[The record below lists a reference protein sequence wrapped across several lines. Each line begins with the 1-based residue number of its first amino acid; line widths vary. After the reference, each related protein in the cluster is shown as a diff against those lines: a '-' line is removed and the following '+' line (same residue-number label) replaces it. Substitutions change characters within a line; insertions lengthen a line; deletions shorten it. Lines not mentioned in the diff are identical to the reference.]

1 MNHYVNQALLYM
13 NVQPNDLIVHYF
25 SDANIQII
33 QSKLK
38 REVKRQINVDIDNQ
52 SCVDIYYVMLHV
64 YDTYGQN
71 TFSNVRKEIEYLNS
85 LVINTILPTLVSNVL
100 QYVNY
105 LKDIST
111 QPVPMS
117 HGESTSIKG
126 TNSLQ
131 LKEF

>member
-1 MNHYVNQALLYM
+1 MNDYVNQALLYM
-13 NVQPNDLIVHYF
+13 NVQPNDLIINYF
-25 SDANIQII
+25 SDANMQII

-52 SCVDIYYVMLHV
+52 SCVDIYYVMLNI
-64 YDTYGQN
+64 YDTYGQ
-71 TFSNVRKEIEYLNS
+71 TKISDVKTEIEYLNS
-85 LVINTILPTLVSNVL
+85 LVISTIVPTLVSNVL

-105 LKDIST
+105 LKDISS

>member
-1 MNHYVNQALLYM
+1 MNDYVNQALLYM
-13 NVQPNDLIVHYF
+13 NVQPNDLIINYF
-25 SDANIQII
+25 SDANMQII

-52 SCVDIYYVMLHV
+52 SCVDIYYVMLNI

-71 TFSNVRKEIEYLNS
+71 KISDVKTEIEDLNS
-85 LVINTILPTLVSNVL
+85 LVISTIVPTLVSNVL

-105 LKDIST
+105 LKDISS